1 MAYRNVIDLDHSS
14 RLQRGEKIG
23 KDVVIY
29 GSKDMSRPE
38 NEHDPVILYYAIIP
52 LQVAIA
58 GGPLGALPSSRPCHT
73 DTRGAS

>member
-14 RLQRGEKIG
+14 GLQRGEKIG

-38 NEHDPVILYYAIIP
+38 NEHDAVILYYVIT
-52 LQVAIA
+52 L
-58 GGPLGALPSSRPCHT
+58 L
-73 DTRGAS
+73 